1 MNAYERIREAI
12 ALEEFK
18 NETNEFWGGAEL
30 IIKNTKLAFFR
41 LKKDAG
47 KAEFVINTPFN
58 KELIWLIKELYK
70 VVDVDYITKYTFTN
84 AFALYYDNY
93 VKNNRVVAVKEML
106 NAILNDTAKDFRL
119 KEEC

>member
-18 NETNEFWGGAEL
+18 NETDEFWGGAEL

-84 AFALYYDNY
+84 AFTLYYDNY
-93 VKNNRVVAVKEML
+93 VKNNKVVAVKEML

-119 KEEC
+119 KEEY